1 MRTDT
6 DSRTRSADT
15 ALTIVTPGA
24 GRHGRRAVPEPS
36 ARTGPGLGLKFF
48 VAAGLLVVATVGV
61 ATAIATWRAR
71 QLAERTIKE
80 SLQQVPDVFRVYRS
94 DVEAQLRATVHSMA
108 GDPGTKALV
117 GPDVSAETIWE
128 WFTDKKPTLKAGT
141 IFLFDARGGVLG
153 RSDKPVGED
162 VGRPFASVAW
172 VAGPIETWDDASAV
186 IREGKTLSVVAA
198 SPVFAGDKEKGEMR
212 LLGVLAATFPL
223 DEERLKALMGI
234 TGGQVAF
241 LADVAKRGDPPKPE
255 IAAETDGFSGASFL
269 TAFASDAALGNRL
282 FRDGNEA
289 GPFDVAV
296 GDEARIAYAVPI
308 KSARGETYGAFV
320 VSRSRDEEMAGF
332 RRLRDTLLG
341 VGLLALA
348 VSIPVSYALGR
359 RIARPLTELARGAMA
374 IRDGSLDVSLPEGGS
389 DEVGALARAFARMV
403 AELKEKAQLEE
414 MLAAMQR
421 RPLEGAETRTI
432 ETVETGGAGWPKV
445 GDLFAGRYEVQ
456 AVLGR
461 GGMGA
466 VYRVLDRELD
476 DEVAL
481 KVLMPEAFEEGT
493 QAVQTLKQEIRLAR
507 KITHPNV
514 VRTHDLGESTAGVR
528 FLTMEY
534 VPGTTL
540 REVLDRRGAVG
551 LAPGLQIAKQLCR
564 GLSAVHESGIVH
576 RDIKPHNV
584 MVLPN
589 GVVKLMD
596 FGIARPVDGADPNA
610 QEGLTIGT
618 PYYMSPEQAR
628 GEELDAR
635 SDLYSLGV
643 VLFEL
648 FTGQRPFEASNA
660 LDVMR
665 KHVAVD
671 PPRPTSIRPDLPD
684 ALEQVVLE
692 CLAKDATGRPGSARE
707 LYGALMTVA

>member
-6 DSRTRSADT
+6 DLRTRSADT
-15 ALTIVTPGA
+15 AATIVTPGA
-24 GRHGRRAVPEPS
+24 GGPRRRAVPQE
-36 ARTGPGLGLKFF
+36 RKGPGLGLKFF
-48 VAAGLLVVATVGV
+48 VAAGLLVVATVGA
-61 ATAIATWRAR
+61 ATAVATWRAR
-71 QLAERTIKE
+71 ELAERTIKE
-80 SLQQVPDVFRVYRS
+80 SLQQVPGVFRVYRN
-94 DVEAQLRATVHSMA
+94 DLEAQLKATVHSLA
-108 GDPGTKALV
+108 GDPGTKAIA
-117 GPDVSAETIWE
+117 GPDVSAETVWE
-128 WFTDKKPTLKAGT
+128 WFEDKRPTLKAGT
-141 IFLFDARGGVLG
+141 IFLFDARGAVLG

-186 IREGKTLSVVAA
+186 IREGKVLSVVAA
-198 SPVFAGDKEKGEMR
+198 SPVFAGDKERGEQR
-212 LLGVLAATFPL
+212 LLGVVAATFPL
-223 DEERLKALMGI
+223 DVERIKALKEI

-241 LADVAKRGDPPKPE
+241 LADVAKRGEPPRPE
-255 IAAETDGFSGASFL
+255 IAAETEGFSGASFL
-269 TAFASDAALGNRL
+269 PAFAADGARVTSL
-282 FRDGNEA
+282 FAGGNEF
-289 GPFDVAV
+289 GPFEVAV
-296 GDEARIAYAVPI
+296 GGEVRIAYAVPV

-348 VSIPVSYALGR
+348 VSVPVSYALGR
-359 RIARPLTELARGAMA
+359 RIARPLTELAAGATA
-374 IRDGSLDVSLPEGGS
+374 IRDGNLDVPLPEGGS

-421 RPLEGAETRTI
+421 RPLETAETRAL
-432 ETVETGGAGWPKV
+432 EAVETGGANWPKV
-445 GDLFAGRYEVQ
+445 GELFGGRYEVQ

-481 KVLMPEAFEEGT
+481 KVLMPEAFEQGT

-528 FLTMEY
+528 FLTMEF

-540 REVLDRRGAVG
+540 REVIDRRGAVS

-564 GLSAVHESGIVH
+564 GLSAVHEAGIIH

-596 FGIARPVDGADPNA
+596 FGIARAADGRDPNA

-628 GEELDAR
+628 GEDLDAR

-648 FTGQRPFEASNA
+648 FTGQRPFEAANA
-660 LDVMR
+660 LDIMR

-671 PPRPTSIRPDLPD
+671 PPRPTSIRPELPD
-684 ALEQVVLE
+684 SLEQVVLD
-692 CLAKDATGRPGSARE
+692 CMAKDPARRPGSARE
-707 LYGALMTVA
+707 LYAALMSVA

>member
-6 DSRTRSADT
+6 DLRTRSADT
-15 ALTIVTPGA
+15 AATIVTPGA
-24 GRHGRRAVPEPS
+24 GGPRRRAVPQE
-36 ARTGPGLGLKFF
+36 RKGPGLGLKFF
-48 VAAGLLVVATVGV
+48 VAAGLLVVATVGA

-71 QLAERTIKE
+71 ELAERTIKE
-80 SLQQVPDVFRVYRS
+80 SLQQVPGVFRVYRN
-94 DVEAQLRATVHSMA
+94 DLEAQLKATVHSLA
-108 GDPGTKALV
+108 GDPGTKAIV
-117 GPDVSAETIWE
+117 GPDVSAETVWE
-128 WFTDKKPTLKAGT
+128 WFEDKRPTLKAGT
-141 IFLFDARGGVLG
+141 IFLFDARGAVLG
-153 RSDKPVGED
+153 RSDKPVGQD

-186 IREGKTLSVVAA
+186 IREGKVLSVVAS
-198 SPVFAGDKEKGEMR
+198 SPVFAGEKERGEQR
-212 LLGVLAATFPL
+212 LLGVVAATFPL
-223 DEERLKALMGI
+223 DVERIKALKEI

-241 LADVAKRGDPPKPE
+241 LADVAKRGEPPRPE
-255 IAAETDGFSGASFL
+255 VAVETEGFSGASFL
-269 TAFASDAALGNRL
+269 PAFAADGARVTSL
-282 FRDGNEA
+282 FAGGNEV

-296 GDEARIAYAVPI
+296 GGEARIAYAVPV

-348 VSIPVSYALGR
+348 VSVPVSYALGR
-359 RIARPLTELARGAMA
+359 RIARPLTELAAGATA
-374 IRDGSLDVSLPEGGS
+374 IRDGNLDVPLPEGGS

-421 RPLEGAETRTI
+421 RPLEYAETRAL
-432 ETVETGGAGWPKV
+432 EAVETGGANWPKV
-445 GDLFAGRYEVQ
+445 GELFGGRYEVQ

-481 KVLMPEAFEEGT
+481 KVLMPEAFEQGT

-528 FLTMEY
+528 FLTMEF

-540 REVLDRRGAVG
+540 REVIDRRGAVS

-564 GLSAVHESGIVH
+564 GLSAVHEAGIIH

-596 FGIARPVDGADPNA
+596 FGIARAEDGRDPNA

-628 GEELDAR
+628 GEDLDAR

-648 FTGQRPFEASNA
+648 FTGQRPFEAASA
-660 LDVMR
+660 LDIMR

-684 ALEQVVLE
+684 ALEQVVLD
-692 CLAKDATGRPGSARE
+692 CMAKDPERRPGSARE
-707 LYGALMTVA
+707 LYAALMSVA